1 MRLMSM
7 AMFSCSLYVGT
18 MIEYLTPSAMPPPF
32 CFRSLSFFLV
42 VVVVVVVVGIR
53 LCLLSFSFCGET
65 SFLFPFFPSFLLSF
79 SLFSLFFPPKIE
91 KRRRTTDHT
100 VTHTEQ
106 TSYSQACFKI
116 SSQYLDAR
124 TNALSRSTHQL
135 IQNDSN
141 RILTVRFRP

>member
-1 MRLMSM
+1 
-7 AMFSCSLYVGT
+7 MFSCSLYVGT

-32 CFRSLSFFLV
+32 CFRSLSLFLV
-42 VVVVVVVVGIR
+42 EGAVLVAVVVLVVGIR
-53 LCLLSFSFCGET
+53 LDVVFFFGAKKSREMWCFFS
-65 SFLFPFFPSFLLSF
+65 SPSFLSLLNF
-79 SLFSLFFPPKIE
+79 SRQIRKEE
-91 KRRRTTDHT
+91 KNDKPHI
-100 VTHTEQ
+100 
-106 TSYSQACFKI
+106 YSNTLTASFKI